1 MTLRTPT
8 AVAPAPPGRIG
19 SSIPAAELLAFLD
32 ALGTW
37 RDRRRAELDELD
49 HAALHAPDADALSAD
64 VVLSM
69 AVWKAVSDR
78 YELILLTWD
87 SGRVGP
93 TETERISTLIW
104 GGLDTGVGAR
114 SGASGADA
122 GSGLGHGL
130 GAGTG
135 SLAVSLPEAC
145 TLSDA
150 LAATLRAKLA
160 LDPGDADLAAR
171 LRQLRAQ
178 VERINDLVAR
188 EPAIS
193 RNEAIARHHDLDRR
207 VTDLAERSKRGAD
220 VGGLIGPLEIDAAR
234 VERDLIVGSATR
246 RERAADVA
254 RARTLRTELEA
265 EGAAVR
271 ALADRCVAQVQQAP
285 RLGVPDVTALGPVPN
300 TPAELEKYLTRLD
313 AVRRALGQAQS
324 AYGAALERR
333 DELAAR
339 LDAYRVKAGSVARTS
354 GTTEDLAELYRR
366 GREVLKAEP
375 VDLVRLQALVA
386 AYQTYLDTSGT
397 VGPAGRATGG
407 TT

>member
-1 MTLRTPT
+1 MTVRTPT

-19 SSIPAAELLAFLD
+19 SSIPATELLAFLD

-49 HAALHAPDADALSAD
+49 QAALHAADADALSAD

-87 SGRVGP
+87 SGRVGA

-104 GGLDTGVGAR
+104 GGLDTT
-114 SGASGADA
+114 SGAG
-122 GSGLGHGL
+122 
-130 GAGTG
+130 GAGG

-160 LDPGDADLAAR
+160 LEPGDADLAAR

-178 VERINDLVAR
+178 VERISDLVTR
-188 EPAIS
+188 EPAVS
-193 RNEAIARHHDLDRR
+193 RNDAIAKHHDLDRR

-220 VGGLIGPLEIDAAR
+220 VGGLIGPLEIDAAL

-265 EGAAVR
+265 QGTAVR
-271 ALADRCVAQVQQAP
+271 ALADQCVAAVTPAP
-285 RLGVPDVTALGPVPN
+285 RLGVPNVTALGPVPN

-324 AYGAALERR
+324 AYGAALARR

-339 LDAYRVKAGSVARTS
+339 LDAYQVKAGSVARTP
-354 GTTEDLAELYRR
+354 GATEDLAELYRR
-366 GREVLKAEP
+366 GRDVLKAEP
-375 VDLVRLQALVA
+375 VDLVRLAALTA
-386 AYQTYLDTSGT
+386 AYQTYLDNS
-397 VGPAGRATGG
+397 VGG

>member
-1 MTLRTPT
+1 MTVRTPT

-19 SSIPAAELLAFLD
+19 SSIPAPELLAFLD

-49 HAALHAPDADALSAD
+49 QAALHAADADALSAD

-87 SGRVGP
+87 SGRVGA

-104 GGLDTGVGAR
+104 GGLDTTSGVG
-114 SGASGADA
+114 
-122 GSGLGHGL
+122 
-130 GAGTG
+130 GAGG

-160 LDPGDADLAAR
+160 LEPGDADLAAR

-178 VERINDLVAR
+178 VERISDLVTR
-188 EPAIS
+188 EPTVS
-193 RNEAIARHHDLDRR
+193 RNDAIAKHHDLDRR

-220 VGGLIGPLEIDAAR
+220 VGGLIGPLEIDAAL

-265 EGAAVR
+265 RGTAVR
-271 ALADRCVAQVQQAP
+271 ALADQCVAAVTPAP
-285 RLGVPDVTALGPVPN
+285 RLGVPNVTALGPVPN

-324 AYGAALERR
+324 AYGAALARR

-339 LDAYRVKAGSVARTS
+339 LDAYQVKAGSVARTP
-354 GTTEDLAELYRR
+354 GATEDLAELYRR
-366 GREVLKAEP
+366 GRDVLKAEP
-375 VDLVRLQALVA
+375 VDLVRLAALTA
-386 AYQTYLDTSGT
+386 AYQTYLDNS
-397 VGPAGRATGG
+397 VGG

>member
-1 MTLRTPT
+1 MTVGTPT
-8 AVAPAPPGRIG
+8 ASAPAPPGRIG
-19 SSIPAAELLAFLD
+19 SSIPAKDLLSFLD

-49 HAALHAPDADALSAD
+49 QAALHSEDADALSAD

-78 YELILLTWD
+78 YELILVTWD

-104 GGLDTGVGAR
+104 GGLDTG
-114 SGASGADA
+114 
-122 GSGLGHGL
+122 
-130 GAGTG
+130 GAGG

-150 LAATLRAKLA
+150 LASTLRAKLA
-160 LDPGDADLAAR
+160 LEPGDADLAAR

-188 EPAIS
+188 EPAVT
-193 RNEAIARHHDLDRR
+193 RNEAIAAHHDLDRR
-207 VTDLAERSKRGAD
+207 VTDLTERAKRGAD

-234 VERDLIVGSATR
+234 NERDLIVGGATR

-254 RARTLRTELEA
+254 RARAVRTELEA
-265 EGAAVR
+265 EGQAVR
-271 ALADRCVAQVQQAP
+271 ALADRCVAGVTPAP

-324 AYGAALERR
+324 AYRAALERR
-333 DELAAR
+333 DELAGR
-339 LDAYRVKAGSVARTS
+339 LDAYQVKASSVTRTN

-366 GREVLKAEP
+366 GREVLDSEP
-375 VDLVRLQALVA
+375 VNLVRLGALVA
-386 AYQTYLDTSGT
+386 AYQTYLDTSLAT
-397 VGPAGRATGG
+397 GPKSHQGHESGRATGG

>member
-1 MTLRTPT
+1 MTVRAPT
-8 AVAPAPPGRIG
+8 AVAPQPPGKIG
-19 SSIPAAELLAFLD
+19 SSIPAKELLTFLD

-49 HAALHAPDADALSAD
+49 QAALQSADTDALSAD

-104 GGLDTGVGAR
+104 GGLNTG
-114 SGASGADA
+114 
-122 GSGLGHGL
+122 
-130 GAGTG
+130 GAGG

-150 LAATLRAKLA
+150 LAATLRARLA
-160 LDPGDADLAAR
+160 LEPGDADLTAR

-178 VERINDLVAR
+178 VERINDLVRR

-193 RNEAIARHHDLDRR
+193 RNEAIAAHHDLDRR
-207 VTDLAERSKRGAD
+207 VTELTDRAKRGAD
-220 VGGLIGPLEIDAAR
+220 VGGLIGSLEIDAAR
-234 VERDLIVGSATR
+234 NERDLIVGGATR

-254 RARTLRTELEA
+254 RARAVRTELEA
-265 EGAAVR
+265 QGVAVR
-271 ALADRCVAQVQQAP
+271 ALADRCVAGVTPAP

-339 LDAYRVKAGSVARTS
+339 LDAYKVKAGSVARTS

-366 GREVLKAEP
+366 GREVLDAEP
-375 VDLVRLQALVA
+375 VDLARLGALVA
-386 AYQTYLDTSGT
+386 AYQTYLDTSLAA
-397 VGPAGRATGG
+397 GPQQGHQSGRATGG

>member
-1 MTLRTPT
+1 MTVRTPT

-19 SSIPAAELLAFLD
+19 SSIPATELLAFLD

-49 HAALHAPDADALSAD
+49 QAALHAADADALSAD

-87 SGRVGP
+87 SGRVGA

-104 GGLDTGVGAR
+104 GGLDTT
-114 SGASGADA
+114 SGAA
-122 GSGLGHGL
+122 
-130 GAGTG
+130 GAGG

-160 LDPGDADLAAR
+160 LEPGDADLAAR

-178 VERINDLVAR
+178 VERISDLVTR
-188 EPAIS
+188 EPAVH
-193 RNEAIARHHDLDRR
+193 RNDAIAKHHDLDRR

-220 VGGLIGPLEIDAAR
+220 VGGLIGPLEIDAAL

-254 RARTLRTELEA
+254 RARTLRTELA
-265 EGAAVR
+265 AQGTAVR
-271 ALADRCVAQVQQAP
+271 ALADQCVAAVTPAP
-285 RLGVPDVTALGPVPN
+285 RLGVPDVNALGAVPN

-324 AYGAALERR
+324 AYGAALARR

-339 LDAYRVKAGSVARTS
+339 LDAYQVKAGSVARTPGAS
-354 GTTEDLAELYRR
+354 EDLAELYRR

-375 VDLVRLQALVA
+375 VDLVRLAALTA
-386 AYQTYLDTSGT
+386 AYQTYLDNS
-397 VGPAGRATGG
+397 VGG

>member
-1 MTLRTPT
+1 MTVRTPT

-19 SSIPAAELLAFLD
+19 SSIPAKDLLSFLD

-49 HAALHAPDADALSAD
+49 QAALQAEDADALSGD
-64 VVLSM
+64 VVLAM

-78 YELILLTWD
+78 YELILVTWD
-87 SGRVGP
+87 SGRVGQ

-104 GGLDTGVGAR
+104 GGLDTG
-114 SGASGADA
+114 GAS
-122 GSGLGHGL
+122 
-130 GAGTG
+130 G

-150 LAATLRAKLA
+150 LAATLRARLA
-160 LDPGDADLAAR
+160 LEPGDADLAAR

-178 VERINDLVAR
+178 VERISDLVKN

-193 RNEAIARHHDLDRR
+193 RNEAIANHHDLDRR
-207 VTDLAERSKRGAD
+207 VTDLTDRAKRGAD
-220 VGGLIGPLEIDAAR
+220 VGGLIGSLEMDAAR
-234 VERDLIVGSATR
+234 TERDLIVGGATR

-254 RARTLRTELEA
+254 RARAVRSELEA
-265 EGAAVR
+265 QGIAVR
-271 ALADRCVAQVQQAP
+271 ALADRCVAAVSPAP

-339 LDAYRVKAGSVARTS
+339 LDAYQVKAGSVARTS

-366 GREVLKAEP
+366 GHHVIDTEP
-375 VDLVRLQALVA
+375 VDLLRLGALVA
-386 AYQTYLDTSGT
+386 AYQTYLDTSLAAD
-397 VGPAGRATGG
+397 PHSGRAKGG

>member
-1 MTLRTPT
+1 MTVRTPT
-8 AVAPAPPGRIG
+8 ATAPPPPGKIG
-19 SSIPAAELLAFLD
+19 SSIPAKQLLTFLD

-37 RDRRRAELDELD
+37 RDRRSAELDELD
-49 HAALHAPDADALSAD
+49 QAALNSPEADALSAD

-78 YELILLTWD
+78 YELILVTWD

-104 GGLDTGVGAR
+104 GGLDTGNTSNTG
-114 SGASGADA
+114 GAS
-122 GSGLGHGL
+122 
-130 GAGTG
+130 G

-150 LAATLRAKLA
+150 LAASLRARLA
-160 LDPGDADLAAR
+160 LEPGDADLVAR

-178 VERINDLVAR
+178 VERISDLVTR
-188 EPAIS
+188 EPANT
-193 RNEAIARHHDLDRR
+193 RNAAIAAHHDLDRR
-207 VTDLAERSKRGAD
+207 VTDLTERAKRGAD
-220 VGGLIGPLEIDAAR
+220 IGGLIGPLEIDAAR
-234 VERDLIVGSATR
+234 NERDLIVGSATR

-254 RARTLRTELEA
+254 RARAVRSELEA
-265 EGAAVR
+265 QGLAVR
-271 ALADRCVAQVQQAP
+271 ALADRCVAAVTPAP

-333 DELAAR
+333 DELAGR
-339 LDAYRVKAGSVARTS
+339 LDAYQVKADSLARTS

-366 GREVLKAEP
+366 GREVLDAEP
-375 VDLVRLQALVA
+375 VNLVRLGALVA
-386 AYQTYLDTSGT
+386 AYQTYLDTSLAAD
-397 VGPAGRATGG
+397 PPGRVRGE